1 MDISQQKVT
10 VTGNVEVETLI
21 KKLTKKTAKHV
32 ELWPDPKS
40 NSKDKKQSNPQSK
53 EKQSDQAEIS
63 QEPNQGGR
71 GGGGDVKKGKETAK
85 VEVVEVQESGV
96 GSKKNFEV
104 GSSSNSKNVEG
115 GNIVKPHEG
124 GGGGKLKEAQT
135 GNLLGPEGGTG
146 IFIFFLKK
154 KVEY

>member
-1 MDISQQKVT
+1 M
-10 VTGNVEVETLI
+10 I

-40 NSKDKKQSNPQSK
+40 NSKDKKQSNPKSK

-63 QEPNQGGR
+63 QEPNRGGR
-71 GGGGDVKKGKETAK
+71 GGGGDVKKGKETVK
-85 VEVVEVQESGV
+85 VEVVEVQESGG

-104 GSSSNSKNVEG
+104 GSSGNSKNVEE

-124 GGGGKLKEAQT
+124 GGRGKLKEAQT

-146 IFIFFLKK
+146 IFIFF
-154 KVEY
+154 